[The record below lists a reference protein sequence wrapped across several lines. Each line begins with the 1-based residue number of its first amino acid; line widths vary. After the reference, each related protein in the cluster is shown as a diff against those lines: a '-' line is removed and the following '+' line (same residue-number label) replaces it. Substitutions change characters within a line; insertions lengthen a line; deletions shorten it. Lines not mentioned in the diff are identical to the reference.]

1 MAFTNKAY
9 NVLKSLA
16 LIWLPAA
23 ATLYFALAG
32 IWEIPDATQVVGS
45 ITALDAVL
53 GGLLGIS
60 SKTYVAPS
68 DGNLVVDTSNPVK
81 DVYSL
86 EVSTPINDIAGKTQI
101 TLNVVPKATTSV

>member
-1 MAFTNKAY
+1 MAFSNKAY
-9 NVLKSLA
+9 NVLKSIA

-32 IWEIPDATQVVGS
+32 VWGIPDATQVVGS

-60 SKTYVAPS
+60 SKTYVTPS
-68 DGNLVVDTSNPVK
+68 DGNLVVDTSNPAK

-86 EVSTPINDIAGKTQI
+86 EISTPMNNITGKPQL
-101 TLNVVPKATTSV
+101 TLNVVPKATTSA

>member
-9 NVLKSLA
+9 NILKPIA
-16 LIWLPAA
+16 LIWLPAV
-23 ATLYFALAG
+23 ATVYFALAG
-32 IWEIPDATQVVGS
+32 IWGIPDATQVVGS
-45 ITALDAVL
+45 ITALDAAL
-53 GGLLGIS
+53 GGLLGLS

-86 EVSTPINDIAGKTQI
+86 EILTPINDIAGKPQL

>member
-9 NVLKSLA
+9 DVLKSVA
-16 LIWLPAA
+16 LIWLPAV

-32 IWEIPDATQVVGS
+32 IWGIPDATQVVGS
-45 ITALDAVL
+45 ITALDTVL
-53 GGLLGIS
+53 GGLLGVS

-68 DGNLVVDTSNPVK
+68 DGNLVIDTSNPAK

-86 EVSTPINDIAGKTQI
+86 EISTPINDIAGKPQL
-101 TLNVVPKATTSV
+101 TLNVVPKAVTSV